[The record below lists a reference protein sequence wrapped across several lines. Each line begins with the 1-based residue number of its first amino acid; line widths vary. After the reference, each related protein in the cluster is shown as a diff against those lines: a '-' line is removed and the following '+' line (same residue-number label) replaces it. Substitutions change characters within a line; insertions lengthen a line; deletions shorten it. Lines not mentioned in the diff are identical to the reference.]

1 MSRAKYEKAGRRAED
16 WAAWYLR
23 IKGYSILGRRVKTLG
38 GEIDI
43 IAKKGGVLVFAEVKQ
58 RQTREG
64 AEESLTPYL
73 MRRVTTAADIYYAR
87 TPKVQNLAIRFDAL
101 FVIGKRRK
109 IIHLKD
115 AWRD

>member
-1 MSRAKYEKAGRRAED
+1 MSRVKYEKAGRRAED

-23 IKGYSILGRRVKTLG
+23 FKGYSILGRRVKTSG

-43 IAKKGGVLVFAEVKQ
+43 IARKGGVIVFAEVKQ
-58 RQTREG
+58 RPTREG

-73 MRRVTTAADIYYAR
+73 IRRVSTAADIYYAR
-87 TPKVQNLAIRFDAL
+87 TPSVQNMAVRFDAL
-101 FVIGKRRK
+101 FVIGKRWR
-109 IIHLKD
+109 IVHLKD